1 MSKGE
6 IVMGALAPH
15 PPHLV
20 YAENPPQNEAT
31 SEGGWEELRWGYERL
46 RESLSERDYD
56 VIIVHTPHW
65 ATFIGTHFLGVDKF
79 KSLSVDPI
87 FPNLFRYNYDL
98 NVDVELSRAI
108 HDNAADS
115 GLLVKMMENP
125 DFRIDYGTITSCHLV
140 NPKWDKPIVCISS
153 NRSKFYFNAEVMQA
167 NMIKLGEATR
177 KAVEASGKKA
187 LLLSSN
193 SLSHRHFTVEPEVP
207 EDMSKEHV
215 TNHNQY
221 LWDMKMIN
229 LMREGKTKEMID
241 LMPDFTEQT
250 VAETE
255 AGCLTWLMSALGFP
269 DYKATVHAYG
279 TVIGTGNA
287 IVGWD
292 PRKAKI

>member
-1 MSKGE
+1 MK
-6 IVMGALAPH
+6 
-15 PPHLV
+15 
-20 YAENPPQNEAT
+20 
-31 SEGGWEELRWGYERL
+31 
-46 RESLSERDYD
+46 
-56 VIIVHTPHW
+56 
-65 ATFIGTHFLGVDKF
+65 
-79 KSLSVDPI
+79 
-87 FPNLFRYNYDL
+87 
-98 NVDVELSRAI
+98 VDVELSRAI
-108 HDNAADS
+108 HDSAAEE

-125 DFRIDYGTITSCHLV
+125 DFRIDYGTITSGHLV

-153 NRSKFYFNAEVMQA
+153 NRSKFYFNSELMQA

-193 SLSHRHFTVEPEVP
+193 SLSHRHFTTEPEIP
-207 EDMSKEHV
+207 EDMSKEHI

-229 LMREGKTKEMID
+229 LMKEGKTREMID

-287 IVGWD
+287 IIGWD
-292 PRKAKI
+292 PKKAKI